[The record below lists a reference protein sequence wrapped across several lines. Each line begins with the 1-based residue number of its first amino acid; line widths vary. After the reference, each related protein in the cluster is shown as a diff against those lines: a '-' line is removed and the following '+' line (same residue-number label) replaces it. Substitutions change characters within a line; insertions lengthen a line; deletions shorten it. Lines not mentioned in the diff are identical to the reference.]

1 MPTPPTPDTGAD
13 FTNQFISDKY
23 TSLLHLSGAKL
34 TSDFATGQTAHGVY
48 DGVGNYTGMGVTT
61 TNISF
66 NNITM
71 PKSVTDT
78 TLVDYLFPVGSIFMS
93 IDDVNPGERMLGA
106 GQGNVDTVWELVSKG
121 LFLAGV
127 GTGTDSNGVEK
138 TITAGDR
145 LAANPEEQIG
155 EYTHTLTV
163 EEAPDHTHKAI
174 GDGPDEQYYTIND
187 KNSTPQSTG
196 AHGPSDGPNTGG
208 DAQWWP
214 YVGQVWGASPTAE
227 AESVGGSHNNM
238 PPSFGLY
245 VWKRIS

>member
-93 IDDVNPGERMLGA
+93 IDDVDPGERMPGA
-106 GQGNVDTVWELVSKG
+106 GQGNVDTVWELVSR
-121 LFLAGV
+121 V
-127 GTGTDSNGVEK
+127 
-138 TITAGDR
+138 
-145 LAANPEEQIG
+145 
-155 EYTHTLTV
+155 
-163 EEAPDHTHKAI
+163 
-174 GDGPDEQYYTIND
+174 
-187 KNSTPQSTG
+187 
-196 AHGPSDGPNTGG
+196 
-208 DAQWWP
+208 
-214 YVGQVWGASPTAE
+214 
-227 AESVGGSHNNM
+227 
-238 PPSFGLY
+238 
-245 VWKRIS
+245 ISGWCRYRY